1 MPVQFTSTLGFR
13 RIRTPL
19 TPFGAWAPEH
29 DPDSASS
36 TPDYDEWGWDD
47 WWKASDWIRWHR
59 ALKAAYGPDEANRR
73 FIDAW
78 DRQTNFA
85 GPIDARTF
93 NSDFKA
99 YARENGFYQA
109 LFSGSGALA
118 RPVAAGVSVVDAA
131 SGAVEDVAAAV
142 STTGSFARYLL
153 PVAAVVMGFLYLQ
166 SVTPRRR

>member
-1 MPVQFTSTLGFR
+1 MSVQFTSTLGFR

-36 TPDYDEWGWDD
+36 TPDYDDWGWDE

-59 ALKAAYGPDEANRR
+59 ALKASYGQDEANRR

-78 DRQTNFA
+78 DQQSNMA

-93 NSDFKA
+93 DSAFRA
-99 YARENGFYQA
+99 YAKENGFYEA

-118 RPVAAGVSVVDAA
+118 RPVAAGVTVVEAA
-131 SGAVEDVAAAV
+131 SEAVEDVASAVTTTSTAAK
-142 STTGSFARYLL
+142 YLL
-153 PVAAVVMGFLYLQ
+153 PVAALVMGFLYLQ
-166 SVTPRRR
+166 SVAPRRR